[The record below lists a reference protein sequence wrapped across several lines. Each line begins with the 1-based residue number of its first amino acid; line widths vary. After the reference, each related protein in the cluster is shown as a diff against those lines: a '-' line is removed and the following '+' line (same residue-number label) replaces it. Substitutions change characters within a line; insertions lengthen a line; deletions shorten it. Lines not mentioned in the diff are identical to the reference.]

1 MTQRIIILATALC
14 LLTLSACNEQTK
26 RPLPP
31 AKLSTAAGLIE
42 YLAPLP
48 AVQKVEPWQNEYAD
62 GITITTA
69 HYTILTT
76 LMDPLMLRQVPGFM
90 ESAYRAY
97 QSQLPEPIETQTRF
111 RTYLFA
117 DRTQWEQF
125 TKGFAAG
132 NADVYLKIVK
142 GAYYLKGR
150 CVAYNIGR
158 TRTFAALGH
167 EGWHQFNSKHFVYR
181 LPSWLDEGI
190 ATLFETSQYYNG
202 RFEFLPGRNG
212 GRLGSLKTT
221 LLADRMIPLRTLIT
235 LNPGQLVE
243 NPDAIKAY
251 YAQSYA
257 LVRFLRE
264 GHYGKRLVNY
274 HNLLLAGL
282 RGNWPLDPALRQ
294 LASDRNIPLT
304 AAFNAHVSP
313 KLFALYIDDD
323 FDAIQTEYTAFCHT
337 IADPGS
343 ISPEP

>member
-14 LLTLSACNEQTK
+14 LLTLSACDEQTK
-26 RPLPP
+26 RPTPP
-31 AKLSTAAGLIE
+31 AKLSTPDGLIE
-42 YLAPLP
+42 YLHRLP
-48 AVQKVEPWQNEYAD
+48 AVQKVEPWQNDYAE

-69 HYTILTT
+69 HYTIHTT
-76 LMDPLMLRQVPGFM
+76 LLDPLMLRQVPGFM

-97 QSQLPEPIETQTRF
+97 QSQLPEPIETKIRF

-125 TKGFAAG
+125 TKGFAAP

-142 GAYYLKGR
+142 GAYCLKGR

-158 TRTFAALGH
+158 TRTFAVLGH
-167 EGWHQFNSKHFVYR
+167 EGWHQFNSRHFVYR

-190 ATLFETSQYYNG
+190 ATLFEANRYHKG

-212 GRLGSLKTT
+212 GRLVSLKTT
-221 LLADRMIPLRTLIT
+221 LLADRTIPLTTLIT
-235 LNPGQLVE
+235 LNPGQLVA
-243 NPDAIKAY
+243 NADAVKAY

-264 GHYGKRLVNY
+264 EHYGKRLVNY

-282 RGNWPLDPALRQ
+282 RGNWPLDPTIRQ
-294 LASDRNIPLT
+294 IAADRNIPLT

-313 KLFALYIDDD
+313 KLFALYIDDN
-323 FDAIQTEYTAFCHT
+323 FGAIQNEYTAFCQKIT
-337 IADPGS
+337 WS
-343 ISPEP
+343 VSPSPKP

>member
-1 MTQRIIILATALC
+1 MTQRIIILATVLC
-14 LLTLSACNEQTK
+14 LPRLSACNEQTQ
-26 RPLPP
+26 RPLPT
-31 AKLSTAAGLIE
+31 AKLSTPDGLIE
-42 YLAPLP
+42 YLSPLP
-48 AVQKVEPWQNEYAD
+48 AVQKVEPWQNDYAD

-69 HYTILTT
+69 HYTIHTT

-97 QSQLPEPIETQTRF
+97 QSQLPEPIDTQNRF
-111 RTYLFA
+111 DTYLLA
-117 DRTQWEQF
+117 DRNQWEQF
-125 TKGFAAG
+125 TKDFAAP

-158 TRTFAALGH
+158 RRTFAALGH
-167 EGWHQFNSKHFVYR
+167 EGWHQFNSRHFTYR

-212 GRLGSLKTT
+212 GRLGALKTT
-221 LLADRMIPLRTLIT
+221 LLGDRMIPLGTLIT
-235 LNPGQLVE
+235 LNPGQLVAS
-243 NPDAIKAY
+243 PDAIKAY

-264 GHYGKRLVNY
+264 ANYGKRLVNY

-282 RGNWPLDPALRQ
+282 RGNWPLPPALQQ

-304 AAFNAHVSP
+304 NAFNRHVSP
-313 KLFALYIDDD
+313 KLFALYIGNG
-323 FDAIQTEYTAFCHT
+323 FDAIQAEYTAFCHK
-337 IADPGS
+337 IAYPVS
-343 ISPEP
+343 VNPQP

>member
-1 MTQRIIILATALC
+1 MTQRIIILVTALC
-14 LLTLSACNEQTK
+14 LLTLSACSEQTE

-31 AKLSTAAGLIE
+31 AKLSTIDGLIE

-48 AVQKVEPWQNEYAD
+48 AVQKVEPWQNDYAD

-69 HYTILTT
+69 HYTIHTT

-97 QSQLPEPIETQTRF
+97 QSQLPEPIDTQTRF

-117 DRTQWEQF
+117 NRTQWEQF
-125 TKGFAAG
+125 TKDFAAPH
-132 NADVYLKIVK
+132 ADIHLKIVK
-142 GAYYLKGR
+142 GAYCLKGR

-167 EGWHQFNSKHFVYR
+167 EGWHQFNGKHFAYR

-190 ATLFETSQYYNG
+190 ATLFETSRYYKG

-212 GRLGSLKTT
+212 GRLGALKTT
-221 LLADRMIPLRTLIT
+221 LLGDRMIPLTTLIT

-264 GHYGKRLVNY
+264 EHYGKRLVNY

-282 RGNWPLDPALRQ
+282 RGNWPLPPALRQ

-304 AAFNAHVSP
+304 TAFNAHVSP
-313 KLFALYIDDD
+313 RLFTLYIDDD
-323 FDAIQTEYTAFCHT
+323 FDAIQTEYTAFCHK
-337 IADPGS
+337 IAWSVSLG
-343 ISPEP
+343 PEP